1 MIAIASVGM
10 TRSAAAP
17 RALPWPLPPRAVCGV
32 GWFADGIDPAL
43 RGAARW
49 AALAEVALAEC
60 GARGPIVAGSCNGGA
75 WDPIAETWASAFE
88 LGYGAIASAAC
99 ASGLHAL
106 WLARRMIE
114 AGDAD
119 EVTVLA
125 VDTLSPAGHA
135 NFEILRVLAPDPS
148 PWQPRAT
155 GFLPGEAAVALR
167 IVRARP
173 GDGLP
178 RVIGPLLAHDLDDH
192 DALAALSPRATPP
205 AVARIL
211 GQGTG
216 PALVDARELAALAH
230 IPLDVPLATPLAR
243 SGHTLGASG
252 LLSVALAARDV
263 AIRHDAQ
270 ASDGRRLGSAAG
282 DALVVCR
289 ALGGACAAVGLT
301 ANDVAPRSEPR
312 AWSAP
317 SVVPPL
323 RIPLLRRIAN
333 EAAAHRPVQPPDALI
348 VHLEAPL
355 VPPDDARIGD
365 RLLPSVVLEMTPGF
379 IAQLIARAWGYRGPA
394 ITRVGEVGS
403 VPPVAGLRAGDRSD
417 HRGTSV
423 VYVRG
428 SHVHWHS

>member
-1 MIAIASVGM
+1 MIAIASIGL
-10 TRSAAAP
+10 TRSEAAP
-17 RALPWPLPPRAVCGV
+17 TALRWQLPVRSACGV
-32 GWFADGIDPAL
+32 GWFAHGIDPQL

-49 AALAEVALAEC
+49 QALAEVALAEC
-60 GARGPIVAGSCNGGA
+60 GARGPLVVGSCNGGV
-75 WDPIAETWASAFE
+75 AELTAASWASAFE
-88 LGYGAIASAAC
+88 LGRGAIASAAC

-114 AGDAD
+114 DDGLD

-135 NFEILRVLAPDPS
+135 NFETLRVLAPDPA
-148 PWQPRAT
+148 PWQPYAT

-192 DALAALSPRATPP
+192 DALATLAPLATPRN
-205 AVARIL
+205 VARIL

-216 PALVDARELAALAH
+216 PALVDARELAALEHLALE
-230 IPLDVPLATPLAR
+230 IPLATPLAR

-252 LLSVALAARDV
+252 LLSVALAARDMTS
-263 AIRHDAQ
+263 
-270 ASDGRRLGSAAG
+270 ASHAPHPRIVRATDGRRLGEARG
-282 DALVVCR
+282 NALVVCR

-301 ANDVAPRSEPR
+301 PDDVPAPPESR

-317 SVVPPL
+317 SGLVPL
-323 RIPLLRRIAN
+323 RIPLLRRIAS
-333 EAAAHRPVQPPDALI
+333 EAAAHRPEEPPTSLI
-348 VHLEAPL
+348 VHLDAPL
-355 VPPDDARIGD
+355 MPPDDARIGE

-379 IAQLIARAWGYRGPA
+379 VAQLIARAWGYRGPA
-394 ITRVGEVGS
+394 ITLVGGLPGVRGVVRV
-403 VPPVAGLRAGDRSD
+403 
-417 HRGTSV
+417 RGTEVSWELE
-423 VYVRG
+423 RT
-428 SHVHWHS
+428 SRPA